1 MRKLQTAVNNWQDE
15 TFGSH
20 QTTQGL
26 INHLK
31 EEVEEL
37 ENELAFVD
45 SACNILGIGKGA
57 PEDENFPYSLE
68 NIQNELADIII
79 LSCGLARLFNI
90 DLEKSVAD
98 KMAIN
103 KEREWD
109 DEDDLGIIRHI

>member
-1 MRKLQTAVNNWQDE
+1 MRKLQTAVNDWQDE

-45 SACNILGIGKGA
+45 IDKGTSA
-57 PEDENFPYSLE
+57 EENFPDSLE